1 MRCKKRYYRCKN
13 CSMESLE
20 ISDDNKCK
28 NCGSD
33 KIELIRIVK
42 TDNAGEVEIKRN
54 I

>member
-1 MRCKKRYYRCKN
+1 
-13 CSMESLE
+13 MESLE